1 MKSTDERILDA
12 ATRIFAKEGVSGATT
27 RKIALAAKV
36 NEVTLFRHFKTK
48 EELLRQVVLQCSK
61 RFEHVFTEAPFETK
75 ADLRRTVHAFAM
87 NYARMLDENED
98 FIRTF
103 FGEMTRHPELCRRL
117 FVDSA
122 KPVRLRFIAYLQA
135 AQKSR
140 LLRADLDVPT
150 AADSL
155 TGMLVIGMIRRPL
168 TETHYTSERYIKTCL
183 ELFIR
188 GIEP

>member
-1 MKSTDERILDA
+1 MKNTDERILDA

-36 NEVTLFRHFKTK
+36 NEVTLFRHFKSK

-61 RFEHVFTEAPFETK
+61 RFAHVFNEAPFETK
-75 ADLRRTVHAFAM
+75 ADLRRTIQTFAT
-87 NYARMLDENED
+87 NYTKMLRDNED

-122 KPVRLRFIAYLQA
+122 KPLRLKLIAYLLA

-140 LLRADLDVPT
+140 VIRQDLDIPT
-150 AADSL
+150 TADAL

-168 TETHYTSERYIKTCL
+168 TESIYTSERYNKTCV

-188 GIEP
+188 GVEP